1 MNSEWERIMRERF
14 GKDSLIALATV
25 EDGIPYVRSVNAYY
39 EDGAFYIVTHGKSN
53 KMRQLA
59 KNPVAALSGE
69 WFSGH
74 GEAVDLGAFGNP
86 ANAALAGT
94 LRDAFAGWIDNGH
107 SDLQD
112 VNTRI
117 LRVRLTD
124 GVLFSNGT
132 RVELISNRKE
142 SE

>member
-1 MNSEWERIMRERF
+1 MNSEWEQIMRERF
-14 GKDSLIALATV
+14 GKDSLLALATV
-25 EDGIPYVRSVNAYY
+25 EDGIPYVRTVDAYY

-53 KMRQLA
+53 KMRQLG
-59 KNPVAALSGE
+59 KNPVTALSGE

-74 GEAVDLGAFGNP
+74 GEAADLGFFGDP
-86 ANAALAGT
+86 ANARLAET
-94 LRDAFAGWIDNGH
+94 LRNVFSGWINNGH
-107 SDLQD
+107 SDLHD

-132 RVELISNRKE
+132 RVELISDRKDAD
-142 SE
+142 

>member
-1 MNSEWERIMRERF
+1 MDSEWERIMRERF

-25 EDGIPYVRSVNAYY
+25 EDGVPYVRTVNAYY
-39 EDGAFYIVTHGKSN
+39 KNGAFYIVTYGKSN

-59 KNPVAALSGE
+59 KNPVAAISGE

-74 GEAVDLGAFGNP
+74 GEAADLGFFGNP
-86 ANAALAGT
+86 ANAGLAET
-94 LRDAFAGWIDNGH
+94 LIKVFSGWINNGH
-107 SDLQD
+107 SDLND